1 MAQVL
6 PAGDK
11 IKDYDSRVDPDA
23 PAHEAKVCRASSHYY
38 LLVQPA
44 FNVFSGTAGLF
55 CVFHEVVVVVAV
67 VMHVQLQHW

>member
-38 LLVQPA
+38 LLV
-44 FNVFSGTAGLF
+44 
-55 CVFHEVVVVVAV
+55 
-67 VMHVQLQHW
+67 